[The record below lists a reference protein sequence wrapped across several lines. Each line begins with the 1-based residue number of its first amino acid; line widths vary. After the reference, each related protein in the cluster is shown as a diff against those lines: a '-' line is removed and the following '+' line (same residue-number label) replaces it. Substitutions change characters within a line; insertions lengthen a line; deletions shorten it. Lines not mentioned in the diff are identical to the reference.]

1 MAAYLIAMNFIVR
14 LVISAVAV
22 VLTSY
27 LLSPHVR
34 VDSFF
39 SALVVAAFIGLMNVT
54 IKPLLVILT
63 IPITVLT
70 FGLFLLVINAL
81 VIGWVG
87 SIVSGFAVNGFW
99 WALLFSLILSA
110 VTSILE
116 GLSGYNGKEPTN
128 RNY

>member
-1 MAAYLIAMNFIVR
+1 MNFIIR

-22 VLTSY
+22 LLTSY
-27 LLSPHVR
+27 LLSPHVTI
-34 VDSFF
+34 DSFF

-54 IKPLLVILT
+54 IKPLLIILT
-63 IPITVLT
+63 IPITIFT

-99 WALLFSLILSA
+99 WALLFSVILSA

-116 GLSGYNGKEPTN
+116 SISGFKGKEPTN
-128 RNY
+128 RDY

>member
-1 MAAYLIAMNFIVR
+1 MNFIIR

-22 VLTSY
+22 LLTSY
-27 LLSPHVR
+27 LLSPHVAI
-34 VDSFF
+34 DSFF

-54 IKPLLVILT
+54 IKPLLIILT
-63 IPITVLT
+63 IPITIFT

-99 WALLFSLILSA
+99 WALLFSVILSA

-116 GLSGYNGKEPTN
+116 SISGFKGKEPTN
-128 RNY
+128 RDY